1 MSVNMAMIAQEKAN
15 SGDTT
20 PRLDMSLVDSESS
33 SFLDVQHA
41 TTTKMKKEVSV
52 SFHYATSVTS
62 RMEAS

>member
-33 SFLDVQHA
+33 SFLDV
-41 TTTKMKKEVSV
+41 
-52 SFHYATSVTS
+52 
-62 RMEAS
+62 